1 MTDMTDTRTPL
12 QKELQ
17 AKLFTLTTW
26 EDINSFVAKD
36 FPVDARRRTLALLVN
51 RIPMDYDHIDWQGVV
66 DFCIRKYL

>member
-36 FPVDARRRTLALLVN
+36 FPEPVRRRTLTALEAT
-51 RIPMDYDHIDWQGVV
+51 PMDADHIDWQGVV
-66 DFCIRKYL
+66 DFCIRRYL